1 VIARRYARTGIDI
14 DDIVQDALLR
24 AWRKRGQCRAAD
36 DPLPWVGRIA
46 HNEGRRYCARWGREV
61 LQPDPEPPG
70 DGSQAN
76 PEPLGEGLADEPLGE
91 TLACLTE
98 GERLVV
104 ELRYGQDQTHTA
116 IAGQLGMPVGTV
128 KARLH
133 RARHRLKEALANE
146 GD

>member
-14 DDIVQDALLR
+14 DDIVQETLLR
-24 AWRKRGQCRAAD
+24 AWRKRGQCRTTD

-46 HNEGRRYCARWGREV
+46 HNEGRRYWARSGRED
-61 LQPDPEPPG
+61 LQPEPQPPG
-70 DGSQAN
+70 EAAFTAAVLDRAAVKGALES
-76 PEPLGEGLADEPLGE
+76 LAD
-91 TLACLTE
+91 

-104 ELRYGQDQTHTA
+104 ELRYGHDQTHQA

-133 RARHRLKEALANE
+133 RARHRLKEALANVR
-146 GD
+146 D

>member
-1 VIARRYARTGIDI
+1 MIARRYARTGIDI
-14 DDIVQDALLR
+14 DDIVQETLLR

-46 HNEGRRYCARWGREV
+46 HNEGRRYWARSGRED
-61 LQPDPEPPG
+61 LRPELEPGSDCPPDFSAAVIDRAGMTGALE
-70 DGSQAN
+70 S
-76 PEPLGEGLADEPLGE
+76 LAD
-91 TLACLTE
+91 

-104 ELRYGQDQTHTA
+104 ELRYGQDQTHQA

-133 RARHRLKEALANE
+133 RARHRLKEALANV
-146 GD
+146 DD

>member
-14 DDIVQDALLR
+14 DDIVQETLLR
-24 AWRKRGQCRAAD
+24 AWRKRGQCRTAD

-46 HNEGRRYCARWGREV
+46 HNEGRRYCVRTGREV
-61 LQPDPEPPG
+61 LLADPEPAGEGSQVDPEPFG
-70 DGSQAN
+70 DGLVALDS
-76 PEPLGEGLADEPLGE
+76 LAD
-91 TLACLTE
+91 

-104 ELRYGQDQTHTA
+104 ELRYGQDQTHQA
-116 IAGQLGMPVGTV
+116 IAGQLGLPVGTV

-146 GD
+146 RD

>member
-1 VIARRYARTGIDI
+1 MIARRYARTGIDI
-14 DDIVQDALLR
+14 DDIVQETLLR

-46 HNEGRRYCARWGREV
+46 HNEGRRYYARTGREV
-61 LQPDPEPPG
+61 LLADPEP
-70 DGSQAN
+70 QAN
-76 PEPLGEGLADEPLGE
+76 PEPLHEGLAGE
-91 TLACLTE
+91 LLASLRD

-104 ELRYGQDQTHTA
+104 ELRYVQDQTHQA

-133 RARHRLKEALANE
+133 RARHRIKEALANE
-146 GD
+146 DD

>member
-14 DDIVQDALLR
+14 DDIVQETLLR

-46 HNEGRRYCARWGREV
+46 HNEGRRYWAKNGRDV

-70 DGSQAN
+70 DGSPAN
-76 PEPLGEGLADEPLGE
+76 GEPPGE
-91 TLACLTE
+91 TLAGLLDSLGD
-98 GERLVV
+98 GERIVV
-104 ELRYGQDQTHTA
+104 ELRYGHDQTHQA
-116 IAGQLGMPVGTV
+116 IARQLGMPVGTV

-133 RARHRLKEALANE
+133 RARHRLKKVL
-146 GD
+146 DD

>member
-14 DDIVQDALLR
+14 DDIVQETLLR
-24 AWRKRGQCRAAD
+24 AWRRRGQCRTAD

-46 HNEGRRYCARWGREV
+46 HNEGRRYWARSGRED
-61 LQPDPEPPG
+61 LRPELETG
-70 DGSQAN
+70 ADDFAAAVIDRAGMAGALES
-76 PEPLGEGLADEPLGE
+76 LA
-91 TLACLTE
+91 E
-98 GERLVV
+98 GERIVI
-104 ELRYGQDQTHTA
+104 ELRYGQDQTHKA
-116 IAGQLGMPVGTV
+116 IAGRLGMPVGTV

>member
-1 VIARRYARTGIDI
+1 MIARRYARTGIDI
-14 DDIVQDALLR
+14 DDIVQETLLR

-46 HNEGRRYCARWGREV
+46 HNEGRRYCERTGRED
-61 LQPDPEPPG
+61 LRPELEPG
-70 DGSQAN
+70 GDFDFAAGLLDRAAM
-76 PEPLGEGLADEPLGE
+76 LGALESLAD
-91 TLACLTE
+91 

-104 ELRYGQDQTHTA
+104 ELRYGQDQTHRA

-133 RARHRLKEALANE
+133 RARHRLKEALANV
-146 GD
+146 DD

>member
-14 DDIVQDALLR
+14 DDIVQETLLR
-24 AWRKRGQCRAAD
+24 AWRKRGQCRTAD

-46 HNEGRRYCARWGREV
+46 HNEGRRYRARSGRED
-61 LQPDPEPPG
+61 LRPEPEPG
-70 DGSQAN
+70 AERPADFAAAVLDRAAMAGALDS
-76 PEPLGEGLADEPLGE
+76 LGD
-91 TLACLTE
+91 

-104 ELRYGQDQTHTA
+104 ELRYGQDQTHQA

-146 GD
+146 DD

>member
-1 VIARRYARTGIDI
+1 MIARQYARTGIDI
-14 DDIVQDALLR
+14 DDIVQETLLR

-36 DPLPWVGRIA
+36 DPLPWLGRIA
-46 HNEGRRYCARWGREV
+46 HNEGRRYWARSGRED
-61 LQPDPEPPG
+61 LLAEPEPGAERPADFAAAVLDRAAMAGALDSLG
-70 DGSQAN
+70 D
-76 PEPLGEGLADEPLGE
+76 
-91 TLACLTE
+91 

-104 ELRYGQDQTHTA
+104 ELRYGQDQTHQA